1 MKRYLNALLY
11 GNRETKRYLWSVLV
25 GCLLT
30 VFLLVGAVWRGSI
43 MVGGIAFVIAIV
55 TLLIWQSKD
64 LKNTV
69 LNRAEPREISGRKS
83 DADTGQSDAE
93 ESGYGH
99 EGVPTEEEERETDP
113 RKRHKVRLIDYEK
126 YDNETLKQTLHHYR
140 VKKTHKTIIIDSC
153 PSQGIR
159 ECPAYVWRD
168 RKYAYFLLLEAEPR
182 RIRYPLSAV
191 MRMEYRRGVLAKPEE
206 EYLSFLKKSLV
217 TTVFWPHLP
226 SYYQVRRNGV
236 VRTQKNLYV
245 LAGDLAV
252 TNSSARNVIEML
264 SPAFRMEDEVTRD
277 SRHGDLFVAVYQQNV
292 LLRDGVLDVKEYQ
305 DRIKPI
311 LQDLAQAEMEFDAF
325 RKSLERMVEYRL
337 ITDEFA
343 DYFVD
348 YRRKW
353 QESKKK
359 G

>member
-11 GNRETKRYLWSVLV
+11 GNTETKRYLWSLLA
-25 GCLLT
+25 GILLT
-30 VFLLVGAVWRGSI
+30 VVLLVAAIWRGSI
-43 MVGGIAFVIAIV
+43 LVGGIAFVGGII

-69 LNRAEPREISGRKS
+69 L
-83 DADTGQSDAE
+83 DAE
-93 ESGYGH
+93 QVDGRENRQLRQT
-99 EGVPTEEEERETDP
+99 EQKEEEEGEEADRSRS
-113 RKRHKVRLIDYEK
+113 RKLRLVDYEK
-126 YDNETLKQTLHHYR
+126 YDDVTLKKTMHHYR

-168 RKYAYFLLLEAEPR
+168 RRYAYFLLLEAEPR

-226 SYYQVRRNGV
+226 SYYQVRRNGM

-252 TNSSARNVIEML
+252 TNSSARNVMEML
-264 SPAFRMEDEVTRD
+264 SPGFRVEDEVTRD
-277 SRHGDLFVAVYQQNV
+277 SRHGDLFVEIYQQNI

-305 DRIKPI
+305 ERIKPI

-343 DYFVD
+343 DYFVE
-348 YRRKW
+348 YRSKW
-353 QESKKK
+353 RSQRT
-359 G
+359 